1 MADLGTVTVSEE
13 TISHIKKISFDW
25 LSVNGGGD
33 AGKAV
38 KTTEKTYTGEII
50 RLVTDP
56 GATAPSDNYTVT
68 VLDEDGVDVL
78 MGAAVAN
85 RDTANTEQVLA
96 SSLGCVANDK
106 LTLSISGAGNAKN
119 GTIHVYIK

>member
-1 MADLGTVTVSEE
+1 MPDLGTVTVSEE
-13 TISHIKKISFDW
+13 TFGKIKKITFSW
-25 LSVNGGGD
+25 LSENGGGD
-33 AGKAV
+33 GGKAT
-38 KTTEKTYTGEII
+38 KTTENVYNGEIV

-68 VLDEDGVDVL
+68 LLDEDGTDVL

-85 RDTANTEQVLA
+85 RDDTNTEQVLA

-106 LTLSISGAGNAKN
+106 LTLSISGAGNAKI
-119 GTIHVYIK
+119 GTVYVYIK